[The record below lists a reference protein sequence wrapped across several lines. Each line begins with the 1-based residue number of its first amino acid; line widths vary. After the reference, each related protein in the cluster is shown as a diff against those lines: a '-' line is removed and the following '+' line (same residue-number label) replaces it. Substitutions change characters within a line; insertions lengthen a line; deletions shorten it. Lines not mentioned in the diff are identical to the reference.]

1 MNSQNE
7 IQKVST
13 TQKLWV
19 PERLKQLGAT
29 RTVTPKL
36 KNQIY
41 TKQIPSKVCFATY
54 LGSTEAK
61 SFLTVINAT
70 AFTLECTSRSCQF
83 LYEEMEWVFIH
94 SSFLRILNS
103 SSRPQRSQKPFFIMV
118 DSGWTYLPLAYR
130 WVNRDSL

>member
-29 RTVTPKL
+29 TRTATPKL

-41 TKQIPSKVCFATY
+41 TKQIPSKVCFERY

-94 SSFLRILNS
+94 LSFLRILNS
-103 SSRPQRSQKPFFIMV
+103 SSRPQRSQITFLHNGGFRMNLLTVSIQM
-118 DSGWTYLPLAYR
+118 S
-130 WVNRDSL
+130 